1 MKVVVVD
8 DERVALEN
16 IKSLI
21 PWEQH
26 GFEIVGTAT
35 NGKSALKLY
44 EERRPQIMIVDIRM
58 PIMDG
63 LELIQTLA
71 ARRDN
76 VKFIVMSAYEDFEYA
91 RQSISCGNVSCYL
104 LKHEADGER
113 LLDELLKA
121 KKAWQEEDAKRRL
134 ELADRLKSAVL
145 GGHFGNS
152 DDANGIRGKLGML
165 LIQPDMPFSIVPSPN
180 LPFEFADGWL
190 IGEDAG
196 TGGGQDWEPVGSFML
211 NADQL
216 VMIFANK
223 SLVHSPGETFRS
235 IAADILNRMSG
246 QFQRSFSC
254 FYTVQAGEKSVQ
266 QMMQLLT
273 EASSYRVFC
282 GKNAI
287 VCADDLPILAPKE
300 PMAFKPPAIRLD
312 ELMQGLK
319 LRNHEMI
326 EHGINQIFSGICEPV
341 WDLPGLYEAVHLCA
355 KLYQDYWASSGMMDA
370 EPLRSLL
377 PGEVYHVQEI
387 RQGLI
392 QAFRDLIAQ
401 RVPQTLSPKLNQAI
415 RYMNEHYMEDI
426 GIDEVADAVGI
437 SVSYLHQL
445 FKKDLNR
452 TFLDC
457 LTEIRIRKAQHILLH
472 EDAKMFEVSERVGY
486 RSPQHF
492 SQVFKRMTG
501 MSPHE
506 FREGRLS

>member
-8 DERVALEN
+8 DERIALEN

-21 PWEQH
+21 PWEEH

-44 EERRPQIMIVDIRM
+44 EELRPQIMIVDIRM

-63 LELIQTLA
+63 LELIRTLA
-71 ARRDN
+71 ARKEN
-76 VKFIVMSAYEDFEYA
+76 VKIIVMSAYEDFEYA
-91 RQSISCGNVSCYL
+91 RQSISFGNVSCYL
-104 LKHEADGER
+104 LKHEVDGER
-113 LLDELLKA
+113 MLIELTKA
-121 KKAWQEEDAKRRL
+121 KKEWMEEDEKRQL
-134 ELADRLKSAVL
+134 KQADRLKNDVL
-145 GGHFGNS
+145 RGHFGHAG
-152 DDANGIRGKLGML
+152 DEPGTRRKLGML
-165 LIQPDMPFSIVPSPN
+165 LIQPDKPFSIVPLPN
-180 LPFEFADGWL
+180 LPFEFAEEWL
-190 IGEDAG
+190 ISEDAG
-196 TGGGQDWEPVGSFML
+196 ADGNQDWEPVGSFTL

-216 VMIFANK
+216 VKIYA
-223 SLVHSPGETFRS
+223 SRSQVHSTTETLRYV
-235 IAADILNRMSG
+235 AAGIQNRLNG
-246 QFQRSFSC
+246 QFRRSFSC
-254 FYTVQAGEKSVQ
+254 FYTVQTGGKSVQ
-266 QMMQLLT
+266 HMLQLLT
-273 EASSYRVFC
+273 EAAPYHVFC

-287 VCADDLPILAPKE
+287 VCVDDLPIPAPTD
-300 PMAFKPPAIRLD
+300 PVTFKPPVIRMD

-319 LRNHEMI
+319 LRDHELI
-326 EHGINQIFSGICEPV
+326 EHSINQIFDRICDPV
-341 WDLPGLYEAVHLCA
+341 WDLPGLYETVYLCA
-355 KLYQDYWASSGMMDA
+355 RLYQDYLASSGMTGD
-370 EPLRSLL
+370 EPLHFLL

-392 QAFRDLIAQ
+392 RAFHDAIAQ
-401 RVPQTLSPKLNQAI
+401 RIPQTLSSKLNKAI
-415 RYMNEHYMEDI
+415 RYLNEHYMEDI
-426 GIDEVADAVGI
+426 GIDEVAAAVGI
-437 SVSYLHQL
+437 SASYLHQL
-445 FKKDLNR
+445 FKKELNR